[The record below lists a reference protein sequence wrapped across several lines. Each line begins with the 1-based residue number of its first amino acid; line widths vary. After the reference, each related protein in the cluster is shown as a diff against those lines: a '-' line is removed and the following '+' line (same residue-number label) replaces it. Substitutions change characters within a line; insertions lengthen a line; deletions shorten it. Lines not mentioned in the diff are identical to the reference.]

1 MSLPTTDTTFA
12 SVRAVSQTHIEYPFI
27 EAGDSSTKVYRMICQ
42 INASDYDPAQIAL
55 DDTMVSAAA
64 AGVIALPFPADA
76 SAYFVGD
83 ANHSPMDGGML
94 EFERVFANIPQPSTD
109 PAGSEIF
116 TFPGLPSV
124 TSTSSTISISGAS
137 YSSNVLTMSLTAAH
151 GMSSGDNFRYYF
163 RGQHLYYGRTYFNY
177 FFGNGTCIVGTAGST
192 IKMFYTLP
200 NNFSFSGSGRIY
212 PGATRGRKQ
221 VSRAASTQLEYDYFL
236 PGITLGITT
245 SQQITLP
252 QRFDAYYYSEG
263 NTVTTLTNN
272 TSPTASEYNN
282 IVDGDGFLV
291 LDSSV
296 KRWKGNILRRV
307 VKSIRAI

>member
-124 TSTSSTISISGAS
+124 TSTSSAISISS
-137 YSSNVLTMSLTAAH
+137 ISSSTNVVTLILPTAH
-151 GMSSGDNFRYYF
+151 GMSTGDIFRYYF
-163 RGQHLYYGRTYFNY
+163 RLNISYHGQTQTHLFFN
-177 FFGNGTCIVGTAGST
+177 NATCLSGTAGYSLK
-192 IKMFYTLP
+192 ISYTLP
-200 NNFSFSGSGRIY
+200 ANASFVVGRVF
-212 PGATRGRKQ
+212 PNASRGRKQ
-221 VSRAASTQLEYDYFL
+221 VSRRASTQLDYDYFL
-236 PGITLGITT
+236 PGISVGITT
-245 SQQITLP
+245 SQQIILP
-252 QRFDAYYYSEG
+252 QRFEAYRYSEG
-263 NTVTTLTNN
+263 NTVTSLNVN
-272 TSPTASEYNN
+272 TSPTSIEYNE
-282 IVDGDGFLV
+282 IVDSEGLLV
-291 LDSSV
+291 LDSGV
-296 KRWKGNILRRV
+296 EKWKGNILRRV